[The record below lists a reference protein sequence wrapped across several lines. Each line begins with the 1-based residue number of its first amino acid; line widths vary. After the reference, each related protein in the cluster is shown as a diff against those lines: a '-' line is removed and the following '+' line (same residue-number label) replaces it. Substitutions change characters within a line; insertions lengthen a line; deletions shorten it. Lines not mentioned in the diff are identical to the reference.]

1 MAVTQLLHPNRVLP
15 NNRRMLRIQHEAL
28 RLDAKEF
35 MQPLLEVCQ
44 YRIGHC
50 AVLRQR
56 VAKHL

>member
-1 MAVTQLLHPNRVLP
+1 
-15 NNRRMLRIQHEAL
+15 MLRVEHEAL
-28 RLDAKEF
+28 RLDAKEIT
-35 MQPLLEVCQ
+35 QPLLEVCQ